1 MHGSKDWC
9 DGESEKISTFGVH
22 LNKALVATVH
32 VVFSRAQRFFCLFLL
47 QLYEI
52 VAVHVESSI
61 NSSLEWSIPVE
72 CGQEGVELIHA
83 IAMRDTIE

>member
-1 MHGSKDWC
+1 MIGQSLSNKN
-9 DGESEKISTFGVH
+9 EKCYSTF
-22 LNKALVATVH
+22 LKI
-32 VVFSRAQRFFCLFLL
+32 FL
-47 QLYEI
+47 QTKPGLYEI

-61 NSSLEWSIPVE
+61 NSSLEWSIPVD